1 MTEFP
6 TTPIPPVDT
15 SLPSAYQYMQQNKL
29 LLEAMDAEQMRLMVS
44 QWLQMEGHLEAR
56 ISDLAQ
62 HVTSMRAAGEAVT
75 HETLMTIER
84 YQKLLAQTQKELY
97 GYTEFAERLISEQQ
111 AKLAKM
117 GIEHASTAIQMS
129 LFESG
134 PGVGA
139 FFDKLPVSAIENM
152 VGLTAKGSPVAE
164 VLAKHWP
171 NAVQN
176 MTDILVRNTGLGIN
190 PRQTAREM
198 ADGLAAEGLNN
209 AMTIA
214 RSEQLR
220 VYREASRQQYQA
232 SGMVQ
237 QYERMCA
244 HQPRTCMACLALDGE
259 IYDTED
265 LIETHACCRCIMR
278 PIVDGMPSIERETGQ
293 DWFEKQPEH
302 VQREMMGPSRYEMY
316 KSGDVGIKDMVV
328 TGTHPDWGPTASV
341 RSVRDLQEGAGI
353 VVSNSVTTNSSM
365 NAVARARVDGNIEI
379 NPRQYHSLSSEG
391 KREAMA
397 HELGHIT
404 VEDTILKDSVSGGL
418 WDQGEE
424 VLRYRYNEQT
434 QRWLY
439 HGGETRFGEALS
451 DSVALWL
458 LGDKFPTATR
468 TEQTAINK
476 FMVKS
481 SSQAGYSKKN
491 LLQMLSDFLVKAERV
506 K

>member
-1 MTEFP
+1 MTDFP

-328 TGTHPDWGPTASV
+328 TGDHPDWGPTAGV
-341 RSVRDLQEGAGI
+341 RSVKDLK
-353 VVSNSVTTNSSM
+353 
-365 NAVARARVDGNIEI
+365 GN
-379 NPRQYHSLSSEG
+379 
-391 KREAMA
+391 
-397 HELGHIT
+397 
-404 VEDTILKDSVSGGL
+404 
-418 WDQGEE
+418 
-424 VLRYRYNEQT
+424 
-434 QRWLY
+434 
-439 HGGETRFGEALS
+439 
-451 DSVALWL
+451 
-458 LGDKFPTATR
+458 
-468 TEQTAINK
+468 
-476 FMVKS
+476 
-481 SSQAGYSKKN
+481 
-491 LLQMLSDFLVKAERV
+491 
-506 K
+506 